1 MSNFVISTRYAN
13 ALMDISEENKSFE
26 RVVQDM
32 NLISNTL
39 ENSKELRNVLISPI
53 IAPEKKT
60 NILLEVFGTLIGDD
74 VRNFL
79 KFLVDKG
86 RENVLYEIAKRFL
99 NLSDEKIGRVKVD
112 ITSAVDLDESQKS
125 KIKNKLEEMINK
137 KVIPNYKIDN
147 SIIGGFKARF
157 NDTVIDATVQHQLEL
172 LKKKL
177 FEQDYLSN

>member
-53 IAPEKKT
+53 IALEKKT